1 MENDNK
7 KNKLVKEVKDIIKS
21 IPIGE
26 HVFNVLTAI
35 LASVPIGASFTS
47 LLKDYIPNARFRR
60 IDKFVRQVAEDL
72 KRLSDR
78 IDVDYITKDEFAYMF
93 EQSFR
98 GVAQNYQEEKIE
110 AFRAILLNS
119 AIRKDVIQDEKEF
132 YLSLV
137 NSLSVVHIRIL
148 KFLANPEA
156 YISEQGINRDSIQ
169 GGFRDIFRTLM
180 PELETMI
187 VESAFGDL
195 YQLGLIGTDKTI
207 FRTTTSS
214 SGLQLVGYGCRVQ
227 DLGKRFIGFCI
238 SP

>member
-1 MENDNK
+1 MDNEDK
-7 KNKLVKEVKDIIKS
+7 KDMLTKEVKEIIKS
-21 IPIGE
+21 TPIGE
-26 HVFNVLTAI
+26 HVFNIFAAA

-47 LLKDYIPNARFRR
+47 LLKEYIPDARFKR
-60 IDKFVRQVAEDL
+60 IDRFARQVAEDL
-72 KRLSDR
+72 KRLSDK

-119 AIRKDVIQDEKEF
+119 AIRKDVIQEEKEF
-132 YLSLV
+132 FLSLV
-137 NSLSVVHIRIL
+137 NNLSVVHIRIL
-148 KFLANPEA
+148 KFLANPEG

-187 VESAFGDL
+187 VKSAFGDL

-207 FRTTTSS
+207 FGTTTSA
-214 SGLQLVGYGCRVQ
+214 SGLQLVGDGRRVE
-227 DLGKRFIGFCI
+227 DLGRRFIEFCI

>member
-1 MENDNK
+1 MESDNK
-7 KNKLVKEVKDIIKS
+7 INKLVKEVKEIIKS
-21 IPIGE
+21 TPIGE
-26 HVFNVLTAI
+26 HVFNIFTAA
-35 LASVPIGASFTS
+35 LASVPIGASFAS
-47 LLKDYIPNARFRR
+47 LLKDYIPDARFKR
-60 IDKFVRQVAEDL
+60 IDRFAKQVAEDL
-72 KRLSDR
+72 KRLSDK
-78 IDVDYITKDEFAYMF
+78 IDADYITKDEFAYMF

-119 AIRKDVIQDEKEF
+119 AIRKDVIQEEKEF
-132 YLSLV
+132 FLSLV
-137 NSLSVVHIRIL
+137 NNLSVVHIRIL
-148 KFLANPEA
+148 KFLANPED

-195 YQLGLIGTDKTI
+195 YQLGFTTTDKTI
-207 FRTTTSS
+207 FHTSTS
-214 SGLQLVGYGCRVQ
+214 QSGMQLVGGSRAEE
-227 DLGKRFIGFCI
+227 LGRRFIEFCI

>member
-1 MENDNK
+1 MESDNK
-7 KNKLVKEVKDIIKS
+7 KNKLVQEVKEIIKS
-21 IPIGE
+21 TPIGE
-26 HVFNVLTAI
+26 HVFNIFTAV

-47 LLKDYIPNARFRR
+47 LLKEYIPDARFKR
-60 IDKFVRQVAEDL
+60 IDRFARQVAEDL
-72 KRLSDR
+72 KRLSDK
-78 IDVDYITKDEFAYMF
+78 IDADYITKDEFAYMF

-98 GVAQNYQEEKIE
+98 GVAQSYQEEKIE

-119 AIRKDVIQDEKEF
+119 AIRKDVIQEEKEF
-132 YLSLV
+132 FLSLV
-137 NSLSVVHIRIL
+137 NNLSVVHIRIL

-156 YISEQGINRDSIQ
+156 YISEQGINRDSIR

-195 YQLGLIGTDKTI
+195 YQLGLIGTDKSIFHTI
-207 FRTTTSS
+207 VSG
-214 SGLQLVGYGCRVQ
+214 SGLQLVGNGHRVK
-227 DLGKRFIGFCI
+227 DLGRRFIEFCL